1 MAIWTVL
8 EVCCQSKNNNYWHGL
23 NVFMAQYYGDNVHGI
38 LDCVK
43 GVLTAWK
50 FTLSVSFYSLYGS
63 IWWWK
68 YLWQFGLP
76 QGRSSSFKIVIIG
89 VVSVSIFYIAEYHG
103 DNIHDMLDCSKN
115 VLAAQKLS
123 LLLWFESLYDS
134 MIWTQ
139 CPWEGRLSQ
148 GSKSYCWFDSP
159 TPLDVIYD

>member
-1 MAIWTVL
+1 MFLRLNIMVTMFMAFWTV
-8 EVCCQSKNNNYWHGL
+8 SR
-23 NVFMAQYYGDNVHGI
+23 VFLQPENLLYR
-38 LDCVK
+38 CR
-43 GVLTAWK
+43 
-50 FTLSVSFYSLYGS
+50 FTVYNGS

-76 QGRSSSFKIVIIG
+76 QGGSSFFKIVIIG

>member
-23 NVFMAQYYGDNVHGI
+23 NVFMAQYY
-38 LDCVK
+38 
-43 GVLTAWK
+43 
-50 FTLSVSFYSLYGS
+50 
-63 IWWWK
+63 
-68 YLWQFGLP
+68 
-76 QGRSSSFKIVIIG
+76 
-89 VVSVSIFYIAEYHG
+89 G

-148 GSKSYCWFDSP
+148 GSKSYCRFDSP